1 MATLFRELSL
11 SAQTAYAELLEQAR
25 AQDLQSL
32 SGLVG
37 AFHRRTIKGHEY
49 VYFGYRDP
57 LNGAQP
63 RAYVGPADARVNTLV
78 QQFHQVKAPR
88 RLAPNAQ
95 AALVLGPRSPN
106 GTWSTNRPVHSERRT
121 ETR

>member
-49 VYFGYRDP
+49 VYFGYRDG
-57 LNGAQP
+57 LKK
-63 RAYVGPADARVNTLV
+63 RVLDAHALKN
-78 QQFHQVKAPR
+78 
-88 RLAPNAQ
+88 LAVRQ
-95 AALVLGPRSPN
+95 IF
-106 GTWSTNRPVHSERRT
+106 
-121 ETR
+121 